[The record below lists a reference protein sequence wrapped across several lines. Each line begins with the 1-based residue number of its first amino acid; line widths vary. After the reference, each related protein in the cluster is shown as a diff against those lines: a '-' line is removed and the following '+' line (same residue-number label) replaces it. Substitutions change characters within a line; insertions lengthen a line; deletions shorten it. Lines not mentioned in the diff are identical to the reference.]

1 MTVPIIDP
9 AVFWTLAT
17 SLVDTLSGK
26 ISVKTKERRFKK
38 IFGVNANICAKLWK
52 LCVPLLPPSTRPV
65 HLLWALYFLK
75 QYSMEEVNAAFA
87 KCDEKTFRKWCWIV
101 VDTLATLDLVCPSL
115 SLPLSMAISHF
126 SLFLCY
132 SICCCLR
139 MHIHVFVQ
147 YQPITLFA
155 LCHRLCGKIA
165 TGEIMAANVLCPS
178 TERTLRYVNQRHLA
192 QSGIHT
198 K

>member
-1 MTVPIIDP
+1 MTMTVPIIYP

-17 SLVDTLSGK
+17 SLVYTLSGK

-101 VDTLATLDLVCPSL
+101 IDTLATLDLVRPSL
-115 SLPLSMAISHF
+115 LPLSIAIST
-126 SLFLCY
+126 FLCSFVTLY
-132 SICCCLR
+132 AAVYVCTS
-139 MHIHVFVQ
+139 VFL
-147 YQPITLFA
+147 YNI
-155 LCHRLCGKIA
+155 
-165 TGEIMAANVLCPS
+165 N
-178 TERTLRYVNQRHLA
+178 
-192 QSGIHT
+192 
-198 K
+198 